1 MTRLP
6 EAFLRLPIAHRALHD
21 VGDGHPENSR
31 AAIRAG
37 VAAGYG
43 IEIDLQLSR
52 DGRAMVFHDYDL
64 GRLTRQ
70 TGPVRQ
76 RDARELQSIGLRDG
90 DEGIPSFS
98 EVLQIVAGRVPVLV
112 EMKDQNGRMGDT
124 DGALEAATAHEL
136 AGYPGPVALMSF
148 NPHMVRRVA
157 GLAPGIARGL
167 TTCAFTAENWPLLPA
182 ATRDRLR
189 GIPDY
194 DAAGCSFISHEA
206 TDLDRS
212 RVAELKAHGAAVL
225 CWTVRS
231 AAQEAEARERADNV
245 TFEGY
250 LAAVPA

>member
-6 EAFLRLPIAHRALHD
+6 EAFLHLPIAHRALHD
-21 VGDGHPENSR
+21 VADGRPENSR

-37 VAAGYG
+37 IAAGYAL
-43 IEIDLQLSR
+43 EIDLQLSR

-64 GRLTRQ
+64 DRLTHR

-76 RDARELQSIGLRDG
+76 CDAATLHAIGLRGG
-90 DEGIPSFS
+90 DEGIPSLA
-98 EVLQIVAGRVPVLV
+98 EVLHIVAGRVPILI

-124 DGALEAATAHEL
+124 DGTLEAAATQDL
-136 AGYPGPVALMSF
+136 TGYTGPVALMSF

-167 TTCAFTAENWPLLPA
+167 TTCAFAAGNWPLLPA
-182 ATRDRLR
+182 ATLDRLR

-194 DAAGCSFISHEA
+194 DAAGCGFISHQA
-206 TDLDRS
+206 SDLDRP
-212 RVAELKAHGAAVL
+212 RVAELKARGAAVL
-225 CWTVRS
+225 CWTIRS
-231 AAQEAEARERADNV
+231 AAQEAKARERADNI

-250 LAAVPA
+250 RAAIPA